1 MSSRRI
7 LAAPGDEERLVAAA
21 EAFGLGFL
29 PRLIAGKPQRALH
42 ERQHTAKRR
51 RALLH
56 EPYRNGLFS
65 YLHHT
70 HTAHLPEEIE
80 NIIEHSA
87 PRCIR

>member
-1 MSSRRI
+1 MSSCRI
-7 LAAPGDEERLVAAA
+7 LASPGDEERLVAAA
-21 EAFGLGFL
+21 EAFGFGFL

-42 ERQHTAKRR
+42 ERHHAAERR
-51 RALLH
+51 RTLLH

-65 YLHHT
+65 NLHHT
-70 HTAHLPEEIE
+70 HIAHLPEEIE